1 MEWHRSAI
9 DGQQQCFLFH
19 IDFQLWSVGGG
30 GGVRVRWEMVGKGM
44 RMRAGQMRGV
54 HRSRVGARIAR
65 CACVEG
71 VWGRAI
77 WCHLC
82 GEHISG
88 IVLDGPIGL
97 YLGHVLFLS

>member
-1 MEWHRSAI
+1 MRCER
-9 DGQQQCFLFH
+9 
-19 IDFQLWSVGGG
+19 
-30 GGVRVRWEMVGKGM
+30 VGKGM
-44 RMRAGQMRGV
+44 RRRAGQMSGV

-65 CACVEG
+65 CAWVEG

-88 IVLDGPIGL
+88 IVLDGAIGL
-97 YLGHVLFLS
+97 DLGHILFLS